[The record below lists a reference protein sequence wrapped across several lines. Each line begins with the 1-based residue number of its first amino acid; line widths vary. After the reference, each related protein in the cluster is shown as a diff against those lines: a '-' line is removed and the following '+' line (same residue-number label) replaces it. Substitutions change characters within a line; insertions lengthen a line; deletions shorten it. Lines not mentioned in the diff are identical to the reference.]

1 MDEKINQE
9 QEPSTLQK
17 WQRFFGVV
25 YRVVILIGLIAFV
38 LGAVVVVF
46 TDLILA
52 WQMVF
57 PVIIILV
64 GVIFARVEFLL
75 YKRQKERE

>member
-1 MDEKINQE
+1 MDKKTNQDR
-9 QEPSTLQK
+9 EPSTLQK
-17 WQRFFGVV
+17 WQRFFGVI

-57 PVIIILV
+57 PVILILI
-64 GVIFARVEFLL
+64 GVILARVEFVL
-75 YKRQKERE
+75 YKRQKTRE